1 MRPVAIAA
9 LLALSTLIVTD
20 ALARDVGMG
29 ILMIWP
35 TARST
40 ALAGAMTG
48 LADEVDA
55 AYCNPAGLA
64 FQTTGS
70 ADISYYKW
78 LPGLYPGMRYVSAA
92 GGVPLNLRFLRGRRA
107 FIAGSVASLEVGR
120 MSVFEEHTGKYI
132 REIRPSR
139 VSVGADVAATLSDRI
154 AIGLGAKLLMSR
166 DAIPPWPYL

>member
-1 MRPVAIAA
+1 MKTSVFVVLIATCLAVTPV
-9 LLALSTLIVTD
+9 VQ
-20 ALARDVGMG
+20 AREVGMG
-29 ILMIWP
+29 VLMIWP

-48 LADEVDA
+48 LADDLDA
-55 AYCNPAGLA
+55 AYFNPAGLA

-78 LPGLYPGMRYVSAA
+78 LPGLYPGMRCVSAA

-132 REIRPSR
+132 KEVRPSR
-139 VSVGADVAATLSDRI
+139 VSVGADLATTLSSSI

>member
-1 MRPVAIAA
+1 MKNAATAIRLAMCLAATAIAQ
-9 LLALSTLIVTD
+9 
-20 ALARDVGMG
+20 ARDVGMG
-29 ILMIWP
+29 VLTIWP

-55 AYCNPAGLA
+55 AYFNPAGLA

-78 LPGLYPGMRYVSAA
+78 LPGLYPGMRCVSAA

-107 FIAGSVASLEVGR
+107 FIAGSVASLEAGR

-132 REIRPSR
+132 KEVRPSR
-139 VSVGADVAATLSDRI
+139 VNVGADLATTLSSSI

>member
-1 MRPVAIAA
+1 MKNAAIAV
-9 LLALSTLIVTD
+9 LLAVCLAVT
-20 ALARDVGMG
+20 ATVQARDVGMG
-29 ILMIWP
+29 VLTIWP

-78 LPGLYPGMRYVSAA
+78 LPGLYPGMQYVSAA
-92 GGVPLNLRFLRGRRA
+92 GGVPLNLGFLRGRRA

-120 MSVFEEHTGKYI
+120 MSVFEEHTGRYI
-132 REIRPSR
+132 KEIRPSR
-139 VSVGADVAATLSDRI
+139 VSVGADVAATLSSSI

>member
-1 MRPVAIAA
+1 
-9 LLALSTLIVTD
+9 
-20 ALARDVGMG
+20 
-29 ILMIWP
+29 
-35 TARST
+35 
-40 ALAGAMTG
+40 
-48 LADEVDA
+48 
-55 AYCNPAGLA
+55 
-64 FQTTGS
+64 
-70 ADISYYKW
+70 
-78 LPGLYPGMRYVSAA
+78 MRYVSAA
-92 GGVPLNLRFLRGRRA
+92 GGVPINLGFLRGHRA